1 MGESSHREGFSE
13 PVQVDKRLVVSKSRE
28 IQRSVA
34 EMEQVKVDEEKSQ
47 KRDRAE
53 FEDESTSRTSP
64 SLSFHSN
71 NKLTMSPD
79 R

>member
-1 MGESSHREGFSE
+1 MGESSPREGFSE
-13 PVQVDKRLVVSKSRE
+13 PVQVDQRLVVPESRE

-34 EMEQVKVDEEKSQ
+34 EMEQVKVDEGKSQ

-53 FEDESTSRTSP
+53 FEDDSTSRTS
-64 SLSFHSN
+64 LSHSFLSN